1 MSRRHKVLAI
11 GNQEYILCGSF
22 APAGAGAPT
31 SVFGAGFTV
40 VRTAEGLFTVTV
52 AEPAIRIRAGH
63 VTLQKAAASDLLA
76 ELAVTDIAVARTFQI
91 RLATAA
97 GVETDLA
104 ADANNRVHFI
114 LMMSL
119 DTVQA

>member
-40 VRTAEGLFTVTV
+40 VRTSAGLFTVTV
-52 AEPAIRIRAGH
+52 AEKAIRIRAGN
-63 VTLQKAAASDLLA
+63 VTLQKAAGSDLRA
-76 ELAVTDIAVARTFQI
+76 ELGLTDIGVAGTFQI
-91 RLATAA
+91 RLTTGA
-97 GVETDLA
+97 GVATDLA
-104 ADANNRVHFI
+104 ANANNRVHFI